1 VPETPNPE
9 VAVVNTIITAGG
21 AHLPP
26 TSSAVISVVG
36 SEENVTNKFIVTLT
50 AIPRRPGQGEF
61 IFTLTAQPRAVQ
73 LILAVDAAGPFA
85 RLCSGGLMDQ

>member
-1 VPETPNPE
+1 MPETPNPE

-36 SEENVTNKFIVTLT
+36 SEENVTNKFIVALT

-61 IFTLTAQPRAVQ
+61 IFTLTAQPRRAVR
-73 LILAVDAAGPFA
+73 LILPDA
-85 RLCSGGLMDQ
+85 RLCSGGLVDR